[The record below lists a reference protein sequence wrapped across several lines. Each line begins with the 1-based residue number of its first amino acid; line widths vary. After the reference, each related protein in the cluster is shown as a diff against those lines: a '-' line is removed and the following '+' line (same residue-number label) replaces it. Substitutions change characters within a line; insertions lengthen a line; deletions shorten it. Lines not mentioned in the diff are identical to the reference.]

1 VLALIL
7 WSWLAPGLAAQAP
20 DAMALVQLGA
30 PATNKPW
37 TSLDYERAR
46 FVLEELPLD
55 QLPRLDH
62 PHLQRWLSL
71 DNRPNNA
78 DPGVMLGEVTMQME
92 HNRALAQRY
101 AEAGQAG
108 MPVGAEQLALSAL
121 TLRQMGWLWESLDVL
136 LNSAPPDSPSRAA
149 AVARARSGTANALAA
164 HLSMLAAQHSL
175 PEPTL
180 LAAITELSAVY
191 APLQDRLDLSQRAA
205 LQVYAETQA
214 AALPE
219 GQARQSLLR
228 AVAPKMAA
236 PLPPPTPTPAPP
248 PAAEPVEEGRRRR

>member
-1 VLALIL
+1 VLVFIL
-7 WSWLAPGLAAQAP
+7 WSWLAPVLAAQAP
-20 DAMALVQLGA
+20 DPMALVQLGA

-71 DNRPNNA
+71 DNRPINA
-78 DPGVMLGEVTMQME
+78 DPGVLLGEVTMLME
-92 HNRALAQRY
+92 HNRALSQRY
-101 AEAGQAG
+101 AEASQAG
-108 MPVGAEQLALSAL
+108 VKLGAEQLALSAL
-121 TLRQMGWLWESLDVL
+121 TLRQMGWLWEALDVL
-136 LNSAPPDSPSRAA
+136 LKSAPADSPSRAA
-149 AVARARSGTANALAA
+149 AVARARTGTANALAA
-164 HLSMLAAQHSL
+164 HLSMLAAQNAL
-175 PEPTL
+175 PEATL
-180 LAAITELSAVY
+180 LAAITELAAVY
-191 APLQDRLDLSQRAA
+191 APLQDRLDVSQRAA

-219 GQARQSLLR
+219 GQARLSLLR

-236 PLPPPTPTPAPP
+236 LPPPPPPAPP
-248 PAAEPVEEGRRRR
+248 PTAAAPVEEGKRRR

>member
-1 VLALIL
+1 VLVLALWIL
-7 WSWLAPGLAAQAP
+7 IAPGLAAEAP
-20 DAMALVQLGA
+20 DPMALVQRGA

-37 TSLDYERAR
+37 TSMDYERAR
-46 FVLEELPLD
+46 LVLEELPLD

-78 DPGVMLGEVTMQME
+78 DPGALLGELTLLME
-92 HNRALAQRY
+92 HNRALSQRY
-101 AEAGQAG
+101 AEASAAG
-108 MPVGAEQLALSAL
+108 SSLGAEQLALSAL

-136 LNSAPPDSPSRAA
+136 LKSAPADSPSRAA

-164 HLSMLAAQHSL
+164 HLGLIAAQRGL
-175 PEPTL
+175 PEGTL
-180 LAAITELSAVY
+180 LDAISELSAVY
-191 APLQDRLDLSQRAA
+191 APLQDRLDVSQRAA

-219 GQARQSLLR
+219 GQARLSLQR
-228 AVAPKMAA
+228 AVAPKMA
-236 PLPPPTPTPAPP
+236 PPPPPAQAPPP
-248 PAAEPVEEGRRRR
+248 PAAPVEEGKRRGAR